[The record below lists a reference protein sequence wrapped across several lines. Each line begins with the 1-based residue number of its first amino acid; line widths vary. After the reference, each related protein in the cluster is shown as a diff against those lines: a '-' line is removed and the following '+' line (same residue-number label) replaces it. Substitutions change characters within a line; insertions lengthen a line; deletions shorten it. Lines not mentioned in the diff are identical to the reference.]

1 MPKLILFDVDQ
12 TLVDALAHHNVAYK
26 KAFKEVFNVDAKL
39 TDIKF
44 AGKIV
49 PNIIRELGE
58 LKRIPRDVVESRL
71 IKAIERVESFFTESV
86 DKDEMRVLPGVRE
99 LLEKLKERNY
109 ILGVVTGNPEGITQ
123 SILEKGELKG
133 YFDILVYG
141 SEDKSR
147 VELVGL
153 AIAEAGRK
161 FGTKFFGKDVVI
173 VGDSIHDIDCGKPHG
188 SITIAVTTGFYS
200 KEELMKHSPDY
211 LFKDLADP
219 KILEVLQQPK

>member
-26 KAFKEVFNVDAKL
+26 KAFKEVFNVDAQL

-49 PNIIRELGE
+49 PNIIRELGK
-58 LKRIPRDVVESRL
+58 LKGIPKDVVESKL
-71 IKAIERVESFFTESV
+71 IKVIERVESFFKESV
-86 DKDEMRVLPGVRE
+86 DKAEIRVLPGVRE

-123 SILEKGELKG
+123 SILEKCKLKG
-133 YFDILVYG
+133 YFDIFVYG
-141 SEDKSR
+141 SEGKGR

-161 FGTKFFGKDVVI
+161 FSTKFYGKDVVI

-211 LFKDLADP
+211 LFTDLTDSE
-219 KILEVLQQPK
+219 ILKVLQ

>member
-26 KAFKEVFNVDAKL
+26 KAFKEVFNVDAQL

-58 LKRIPRDVVESRL
+58 LKGIPKDVVKSKLTE
-71 IKAIERVESFFTESV
+71 AIERVESFFKESV
-86 DKDEMRVLPGVRE
+86 DKGEIKVLPGVRE

-123 SILEKGELKG
+123 SILEKGKLKG
-133 YFDILVYG
+133 YFDIFAYG

-161 FGTKFFGKDVVI
+161 FSTKFYGKDVVI
-173 VGDSIHDIDCGKPHG
+173 VGDSIHDIECGKPHG
-188 SITIAVTTGFYS
+188 SLTIAVTTGFYS

-219 KILEVLQQPK
+219 KILEVLQ

>member
-26 KAFKEVFNVDAKL
+26 KAFKEVFNVDAQL

-58 LKRIPRDVVESRL
+58 LKGIPKDVVKSKLTETV
-71 IKAIERVESFFTESV
+71 ERVESFFKESV
-86 DKDEMRVLPGVRE
+86 AKGEIKVLPGVRE
-99 LLEKLKERNY
+99 LLEKLKERDN

-123 SILEKGELKG
+123 SILEKGKLKG

-141 SEDKSR
+141 SEGKDR
-147 VELVGL
+147 AELVGL

-161 FGTKFFGKDVVI
+161 FGEKFYGKDVVI
-173 VGDSIHDIDCGKPHG
+173 VGDSIHDIECGKPHG

-219 KILEVLQQPK
+219 KILEILQ